1 MIEQGNTMTSG
12 QTSVVHDLLITKEE
26 LQKERDMLSTMISS
40 VKSETNAILDK
51 IKIVKDFD
59 IIKA

>member
-1 MIEQGNTMTSG
+1 MTSG

-51 IKIVKDFD
+51 IKIV
-59 IIKA
+59 